1 MPVAFDESGHFC
13 ISLSILRSHGCPAF
27 ATLRS
32 ICSTPSWGPCFG
44 RRTLSLCADRAAE
57 GVSHLAIDRLWSSY
71 GCGRDLRMRGDIH
84 LAHLFNCHVRIWIG
98 QCLSVKDEF
107 TLEFFHLD
115 RHCWVTS
122 ELWVRS
128 VCEVGAAVS
137 ATAVD
142 AGCGC
147 VPGAAAVLSVHH
159 RGRVSS
165 VFGLGSSFLL
175 FSSFLTVLALA
186 LDLFRSS
193 IAFTASAIWLL
204 ARSSVS

>member
-1 MPVAFDESGHFC
+1 MLVAFDESGHFC
-13 ISLSILRSHGCPAF
+13 ISLSILRSQGCPAF
-27 ATLRS
+27 ETVWSIWSARS
-32 ICSTPSWGPCFG
+32 LGPLG
-44 RRTLSLCADRAAE
+44 RRMLPFCADRAAE
-57 GVSHLAIDRLWSSY
+57 GVSHLAIDRLRSSY
-71 GCGRDLRMRGDIH
+71 GCGRDFRMRGDIH
-84 LAHLFNCHVRIWIG
+84 LAHLLNRHVRIWIG

-122 ELWVRS
+122 ELWVNS
-128 VCEVGAAVS
+128 VAEGAFAVSTAAVG
-137 ATAVD
+137 

-165 VFGLGSSFLL
+165 AFGFGSSLL
-175 FSSFLTVLALA
+175 LVSSFLTALSLA

-193 IAFTASAIWLL
+193 IAFTASAISLL